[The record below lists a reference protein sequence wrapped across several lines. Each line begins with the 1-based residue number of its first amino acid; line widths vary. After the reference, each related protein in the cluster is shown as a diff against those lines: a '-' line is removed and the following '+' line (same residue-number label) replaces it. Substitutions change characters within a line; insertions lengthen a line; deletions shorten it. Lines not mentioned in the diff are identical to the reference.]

1 MQNRVGASLF
11 AVSIASVLLAKVVAP
26 FFKTKTNPHQK
37 RISCISAPGKVLI
50 AGGYLVLEHPN
61 LGISIATTSRFYTTV
76 QPKLLK
82 EGVPTYAN
90 CITIIVDSPQFYEQ
104 YTYIY
109 NIVTHSVTAIGKE
122 HKNEFVEKCISL
134 TMAFISQFKQKDGS
148 GMGAIV
154 QALNGTHY
162 LSILLQAHNDFYSQ
176 IKEVCSLL
184 AVYQASGCVIYI
196 TTSGCD
202 DMQLKRRN
210 LPLLTSSLMKLPKFL
225 PCPKGIQLS
234 CGVLCCHALS

>member
-109 NIVTHSVTAIGKE
+109 NIVTHNVTAIGKE

-148 GMGAIV
+148 GLGAIV

-184 AVYQASGCVIYI
+184 AV
-196 TTSGCD
+196 
-202 DMQLKRRN
+202 N
-210 LPLLTSSLMKLPKFL
+210 LAV
-225 PCPKGIQLS
+225 G
-234 CGVLCCHALS
+234 GA